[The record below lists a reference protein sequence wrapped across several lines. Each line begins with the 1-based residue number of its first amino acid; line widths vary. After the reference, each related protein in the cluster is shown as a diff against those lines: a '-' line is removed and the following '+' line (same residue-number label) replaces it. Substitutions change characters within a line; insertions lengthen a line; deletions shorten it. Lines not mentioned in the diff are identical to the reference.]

1 MLVLALVGVLAA
13 AGSGLQDTP
22 PPARGGSDGQRDAA
36 RGGDRLTIAWG
47 DAPHSLD
54 PAFAV
59 DRTAENLVLN
69 IFDPLVRLGPHL
81 EPVPSLASRWETSGD
96 GRRITFVLRRDATWT
111 NGQAVTAADF
121 EYAWKRVLA
130 PETRSP
136 TASRLFPIARAAAY
150 HACSGDDCARLAK
163 AVGVRA
169 VGEHRLVVTLARPRA
184 WFVGELADPAFLPV
198 RHETVERFRSR
209 WTDPENIVANGPFS
223 LAALDED
230 SVSLV
235 RNPTWRDAARVTL
248 ARVDGRFVHGAAARL
263 QAFDAGIAMVLD
275 GTGLP
280 GDELPSLR
288 EREEYETYPAL
299 GAYLY
304 AFNLRTIEDVHQ
316 RRAMALAID
325 REGIA
330 ANVLGADV
338 TPATR
343 FLPLGIPD
351 AQKQPPQSPWLPPG
365 GDLDA
370 ARRELAQA
378 RVVKRRVTLLHVD
391 AGRNGDIAN
400 AVRGAWRALGIDT
413 AIRARDP
420 ERYLDF
426 RGPLGADSVD
436 VYQLEV
442 RYRYPDAFAA
452 LDDWTCGAERNK
464 TNFCSASYDALV
476 QRARREPDLAARER
490 LYASAEQI
498 LSGEQGAFPA
508 VPIFWPTYENL
519 ESLKVRASFSIDPLG
534 RIDLS
539 LVHLRS

>member
-22 PPARGGSDGQRDAA
+22 LPARGGSGQRDAG
-36 RGGDRLTIAWG
+36 RGGQRLTIAWG
-47 DAPHSLD
+47 DAPRSLD
-54 PAFAV
+54 PALAV

-81 EPVPSLASRWETSGD
+81 EPVPSLASRWETSDG
-96 GRRITFVLRRDATWT
+96 GRRITFVLRRRATWT
-111 NGQAVTAADF
+111 NGEGVTAADF

-130 PETRSP
+130 PETHSP
-136 TASRLFPIARAAAY
+136 SASRLFPIAGAAAY
-150 HACSGDDCARLAK
+150 HACSGDDCSRLAR

-169 VGEHRLVVTLARPRA
+169 SGERRLVVTLAAPRP

-198 RHETVERFRSR
+198 PLETVERFRSR
-209 WTDPENIVANGPFS
+209 WTDPENIVTNGPFS
-223 LAALDED
+223 LAELDED

-235 RNPTWRDAARVTL
+235 RNPTWREAARVNL
-248 ARVDGRFVHGAAARL
+248 GRVDGRFVPNAAARL
-263 QAFDAGIAMVLD
+263 QAFDAGIVMVLD

-280 GDELPSLR
+280 SDELPSLR

-304 AFNLRTIEDVHQ
+304 AFNLATIEDVHQ

-330 ANVLGADV
+330 ANVVGADV

-343 FLPLGIPD
+343 FVPLGAPD
-351 AQKQPPQSPWLPPG
+351 RGERPPQSPWLPPG

-391 AGRNGDIAN
+391 ARGNGDIAN
-400 AVRGAWRALGIDT
+400 AVRGTWRSLGIET
-413 AIRARDP
+413 AIRARDA
-420 ERYLDF
+420 ERYLNF
-426 RGPLGADSVD
+426 RGPLGAGSVD
-436 VYQLEV
+436 VYQLETK
-442 RYRYPDAFAA
+442 YSYPDAFAA

-464 TNFCSASYDALV
+464 TNFCSAPYDALV
-476 QRARREPDLAARER
+476 SRARLEPDSAVRER
-490 LYASAEQI
+490 LYASAERI

-508 VPIFWPTYENL
+508 APVFWPTYENL
-519 ESLKVRASFSIDPLG
+519 ESLKVKASFSIDPLG
-534 RIDLS
+534 RIDLAA
-539 LVHLRS
+539 VNVRS